1 MEKNIVLL
9 GFMGT
14 GKSSVGF
21 YLAKKLKRKFVD
33 MDREIEKIAGMSI
46 ADMFRLYG
54 EKRFRSEEELMAN
67 KLGQL
72 SDLVIATGGGVVLKE
87 SNIISLRQNGILIR
101 LNAAPEDIFERVNR
115 KKGVRPLLKKDLN
128 LDNIKKMLAD
138 REKFYSCA
146 DLVINTSGKELNDIV
161 NEIIEVVQK
170 GTLNER
176 TGS

>member
-1 MEKNIVLL
+1 MGKNIVLL

-21 YLAKKLKRKFVD
+21 YLAKKLKKKFLD

-46 ADMFRLYG
+46 AEMFKTYG
-54 EKRFRSEEELMAN
+54 EKRFRSEEELMVS

-87 SNIISLRQNGILIR
+87 ENINALRENGILIR

-115 KKGVRPLLKKDLN
+115 KKGVRPLLKKDLSIEK
-128 LDNIKKMLAD
+128 IKKMLAD
-138 REKFYSCA
+138 REKFYNCA
-146 DLVINTSGKELNDIV
+146 DLVINTSGKDLNHIV
-161 NEIIEVVQK
+161 NEIIEVLK
-170 GTLNER
+170 ER
-176 TGS
+176 MY

>member
-1 MEKNIVLL
+1 MGKNIVLL

-21 YLAKKLKRKFVD
+21 YLAKKLKRKFID

-46 ADMFRLYG
+46 AEMFKIYG
-54 EKRFRSEEELMAN
+54 EKRFRSEEELMAG

-87 SNIISLRQNGILIR
+87 SNIISLRKNGILIR

-128 LDNIKKMLAD
+128 VDNIKKMLAD

-161 NEIIEVVQK
+161 DEISEILQK
-170 GTLNER
+170 GCTDER
-176 TGS
+176 TGC

>member
-1 MEKNIVLL
+1 MGKNIVLL

-21 YLAKKLKRKFVD
+21 YLAKRLKKNFVD

-46 ADMFRLYG
+46 AEMFKTYG
-54 EKRFRSEEELMAN
+54 EMRFRSEEELMAG

-87 SNIISLRQNGILIR
+87 ENINVLRENGILIR

-115 KKGVRPLLKKDLN
+115 KKGVRPLLKKDLSIEK
-128 LDNIKKMLAD
+128 IKKMLAD

-146 DLVINTSGKELNDIV
+146 DLVIDTSGKDLNHIV
-161 NEIIEVVQK
+161 NEIFEVLKK
-170 GTLNER
+170 GCTE
-176 TGS
+176 